1 MQYLLR
7 VMQSGQAP
15 YALKLEAFSLAEAK
29 AQAHQKGLT
38 VLQAKPA
45 AGMLSKNNSKFPL
58 LLFCQ
63 EFKVLLEAGLPMV
76 EVLETL
82 LQKETQAQSQTVLS
96 NLLSQ
101 VQSGHTLS
109 QSMAAQPQVFPS
121 LLVASI
127 HAAETTGNLPESLN
141 RYSQYAE
148 TVDLLKKRI
157 VSASVY
163 PAIVVTF
170 GLAVLAFLLAYVIPK
185 FANIYATQVKTV
197 SVSTQF
203 VLGLAQFSQTYG
215 KWVLLIIAIL
225 IALSIWAFSQSA
237 LRAKLAAWSWHW
249 PVVGEKIRL
258 YHLSRFYR
266 TFAMLLKSGLTV
278 STSLSQINQMLGS
291 SLQINLRQAQQMI
304 TEGKNFTHAFEVSG
318 LTTPVAKRLFNVG
331 EKTGTL
337 DQMMDRAASFHEEQM
352 LRWVDKLTKILEPTL
367 MAVIGV
373 LIGGIVLMMYL
384 PIFELAS
391 GIG

>member
-1 MQYLLR
+1 MQP
-7 VMQSGQAP
+7 GHAP
-15 YALKLEAFSLAEAK
+15 YALKLEAFSLTEAK
-29 AQAHQKGLT
+29 ARAQQKGLT

-45 AGMLSKNNSKFPL
+45 SGVLSKSHSKFPL

-82 LQKETQAQSQTVLS
+82 LQKETLSTSQTVLN
-96 NLLSQ
+96 NLLTQ

-127 HAAETTGNLPESLN
+127 RAAETTGNLPESLS

-148 TVDLLKKRI
+148 TVDLLKKRV

-163 PAIVVTF
+163 PAIVVSF
-170 GLAVLAFLLAYVIPK
+170 GLVVLAFLLAYVIPK

-197 SVSTQF
+197 STSTQF
-203 VLGLAQFSQTYG
+203 VLSLAQFSQAYG
-215 KWVLLIIAIL
+215 KWLLLAIVLLA
-225 IALSIWAFSQSA
+225 ALGVWAFSQAA

-249 PVVGEKIRL
+249 PWLGEKIRL

-278 STSLSQINQMLGS
+278 SASLNQINQMLGS
-291 SLQINLRQAQQMI
+291 SLQVNLRQAQQLI

-367 MAVIGV
+367 MAAIGL

-391 GIG
+391 GIE